1 MGSLKMTQVS
11 NLARLGI
18 RDNGG
23 LHQSGGRG
31 EGGDKWS
38 DSGCILHVATTEFP
52 NTMAMMCARKKE
64 VQNDPKGFGSSHWKD
79 GV

>member
-23 LHQSGGRG
+23 LHQRGGSG

-38 DSGCILHVATTEFP
+38 DSGYILNVETTEFP
-52 NTMAMMCARKKE
+52 NTVAVMCERNQG
-64 VQNDPKGFGSSHWKD
+64 VQNDPKSFGSSHWKD